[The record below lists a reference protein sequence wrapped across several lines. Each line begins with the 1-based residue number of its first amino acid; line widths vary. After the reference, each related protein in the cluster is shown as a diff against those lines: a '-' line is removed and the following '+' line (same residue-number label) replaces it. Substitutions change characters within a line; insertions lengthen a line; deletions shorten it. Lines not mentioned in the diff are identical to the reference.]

1 MLAGLQLNG
10 VPGAC
15 FEKACPQ
22 VAAGVRIAVFG
33 EPLERTRPGRALVVG
48 VEADHVVVV
57 SLRLLEREVVAF
69 EFRFGGSGARPA
81 AEHHQTAAFGPDGAG
96 VSAGVVLVV
105 EQYLRGAPGLAVV
118 GRDPV
123 DQVDVAAVLVGRA
136 GLFAGFA
143 ESDQLVRGPDQ
154 SRNAEIVDAFGGVDG
169 SLVFPQHLCRSGRK
183 VGPFVQIVGR
193 RAELEGVAAG
203 GGRQGQH
210 GKQEV
215 QYSGF
220 HRGVFFSCNL
230 PFDGYSDFRSCRR

>member
-1 MLAGLQLNG
+1 MVAADEDASLVFAGLQLNG
-10 VPGAC
+10 VSGAR

-22 VAAGVRIAVFG
+22 VAVGVRIAVFG
-33 EPLERTRPGRALVVG
+33 EPLERPRPGRALVVG
-48 VEADHVVVV
+48 VETDHVVVV

-136 GLFAGFA
+136 GLFAGLA

-154 SRNAEIVDAFGGVDG
+154 PRNAEVMDAFGGIDG
-169 SLVFPQHLCRSGRK
+169 SLVFPQHLCRPGRK
-183 VGPFVQIVGR
+183 VGPFVEIVGR

-210 GKQEV
+210 GK
-215 QYSGF
+215 
-220 HRGVFFSCNL
+220 
-230 PFDGYSDFRSCRR
+230 